1 MFRLKT
7 KLLYALLINQVVH
20 NITPCKKGRWI
31 MEYAELIKSVG
42 GAGILVAL
50 SVAWIYKALY
60 QDPKEK
66 EKQSSLIERVSTVI
80 ANNTEVIRETKVIH
94 REMEKTLIDIRTD
107 IQELKNSTDL
117 TSVYAML
124 EKLESK
130 IDKLG
135 K

>member
-1 MFRLKT
+1 
-7 KLLYALLINQVVH
+7 
-20 NITPCKKGRWI
+20 

-66 EKQSSLIERVSTVI
+66 EKQNSLIERVSTVI

>member
-1 MFRLKT
+1 
-7 KLLYALLINQVVH
+7 
-20 NITPCKKGRWI
+20 

-66 EKQSSLIERVSTVI
+66 EKQNSLIERVSTVI

-94 REMEKTLIDIRTD
+94 REMEKTLTDIRTD
-107 IQELKNSTDL
+107 IQELKKSTDL
-117 TSVYAML
+117 TSVYTML
-124 EKLESK
+124 EKLEDK
-130 IDKLG
+130 IDQLG

>member
-1 MFRLKT
+1 
-7 KLLYALLINQVVH
+7 
-20 NITPCKKGRWI
+20 

-66 EKQSSLIERVSTVI
+66 EKQNSLIERVSTVI
-80 ANNTEVIRETKVIH
+80 ANNTEVIRETKIIH
-94 REMEKTLIDIRTD
+94 KDMEKTLVEIKSDIK
-107 IQELKNSTDL
+107 ELKNSTDL
-117 TSVYAML
+117 TSVYTML
-124 EKLESK
+124 EKLDNK
-130 IDKLG
+130 IDQLG

>member
-1 MFRLKT
+1 
-7 KLLYALLINQVVH
+7 
-20 NITPCKKGRWI
+20 

-66 EKQSSLIERVSTVI
+66 EKQNSLIERVSTVI

-94 REMEKTLIDIRTD
+94 REMEKTLMDIRTD

-124 EKLESK
+124 EKLEDK

>member
-1 MFRLKT
+1 
-7 KLLYALLINQVVH
+7 
-20 NITPCKKGRWI
+20 

-66 EKQSSLIERVSTVI
+66 EKQNSLIERVSTVI
-80 ANNTEVIRETKVIH
+80 ANNTEVIRETKAIH
-94 REMEKTLIDIRTD
+94 REMEKTLTDIRTD
-107 IQELKNSTDL
+107 IQELKKSTDL
-117 TSVYAML
+117 TSVYTML
-124 EKLESK
+124 EKLEDK
-130 IDKLG
+130 IDQLG

>member
-1 MFRLKT
+1 
-7 KLLYALLINQVVH
+7 
-20 NITPCKKGRWI
+20 

-66 EKQSSLIERVSTVI
+66 EKQNSLIERVSTVI

-94 REMEKTLIDIRTD
+94 REMEKTLTDIRTD
-107 IQELKNSTDL
+107 IQELKKSTDL
-117 TSVYAML
+117 TSVYTML
-124 EKLESK
+124 EKLEDK

>member
-1 MFRLKT
+1 
-7 KLLYALLINQVVH
+7 
-20 NITPCKKGRWI
+20 

-66 EKQSSLIERVSTVI
+66 EKQNSLIERVSTVI

-107 IQELKNSTDL
+107 IQGLKNSTDL